1 MRKNSRD
8 ELSGAVRDETVA
20 EFRRQEKEVPP
31 ATSRPFRLTPMLPPR
46 RLRTFLKNSSDLFSL
61 FVCTSS
67 IMMLDMNKS

>member
-31 ATSRPFRLTPMLPPR
+31 ATSRPFRLTPMLPPGVSER
-46 RLRTFLKNSSDLFSL
+46 F
-61 FVCTSS
+61 
-67 IMMLDMNKS
+67 

>member
-46 RLRTFLKNSSDLFSL
+46 CVRTFLIIRPLQFIPVHLVLNEALDLTIS
-61 FVCTSS
+61 
-67 IMMLDMNKS
+67 M